1 MPESEKHT
9 SAAIFFTHSLTL
21 SRSLSVPL
29 SLFSHIFRQLHIR
42 CSLCQLGGAS
52 LTRFFYQLALSFM
65 LIIKQHP
72 NIKINTIF
80 KKFIRIRLCY
90 FFCLWIVFTLHSFV
104 QGMGEVAF
112 FPYPLCGFHLF
123 NNRVVREFPFKSS
136 CRDVS
141 ADDVLNTWIPKIWW
155 LQLLR
160 SMHLMSFSTTF
171 AWAEKKF
178 FAS

>member
-9 SAAIFFTHSLTL
+9 SAAIFFTHSLCSSFSIQSHFSTIAY
-21 SRSLSVPL
+21 SLLVMSTWG
-29 SLFSHIFRQLHIR
+29 SFID
-42 CSLCQLGGAS
+42 A
-52 LTRFFYQLALSFM
+52 FFYQLALSFK

-90 FFCLWIVFTLHSFV
+90 IFFAFESFLPFILSFKEWV
-104 QGMGEVAF
+104 RLLF
-112 FPYPLCGFHLF
+112 FPYPLCGFYLF

-171 AWAEKKF
+171 AWAEKNF

>member
-52 LTRFFYQLALSFM
+52 LTRFFYQLALSFK

-90 FFCLWIVFTLHSFV
+90 FFFAFESFLPFILSFKEWVRLLFSLIHCAVFTCSTIVLSENSHSNRLVVMCRLTMCWIREYQKFDDCSSFV
-104 QGMGEVAF
+104 V
-112 FPYPLCGFHLF
+112 C
-123 NNRVVREFPFKSS
+123 
-136 CRDVS
+136 
-141 ADDVLNTWIPKIWW
+141 I
-155 LQLLR
+155 
-160 SMHLMSFSTTF
+160 
-171 AWAEKKF
+171 
-178 FAS
+178 

>member
-90 FFCLWIVFTLHSFV
+90 FFLPLNRFYPSFFRSRN
-104 QGMGEVAF
+104 GWGCF
-112 FPYPLCGFHLF
+112 FPLSI
-123 NNRVVREFPFKSS
+123 VRFSLVQQS
-136 CRDVS
+136 CCQRIPIQI
-141 ADDVLNTWIPKIWW
+141 VLSWCVGWRCVEYVNTKN
-155 LQLLR
+155 
-160 SMHLMSFSTTF
+160 LMIAAPS
-171 AWAEKKF
+171 
-178 FAS
+178 